1 MLSPARFAAT
11 GPANTQY
18 HLRLQVRVSRFLV
31 PYVRPSVKL
40 TTKNG
45 ARL

>member
-1 MLSPARFAAT
+1 MLSPARFATAS
-11 GPANTQY
+11 PANTQY
-18 HLRLQVRVSRFLV
+18 HLRLQVRVSRFYV
-31 PYVRPSVKL
+31 PYVRPSVRL